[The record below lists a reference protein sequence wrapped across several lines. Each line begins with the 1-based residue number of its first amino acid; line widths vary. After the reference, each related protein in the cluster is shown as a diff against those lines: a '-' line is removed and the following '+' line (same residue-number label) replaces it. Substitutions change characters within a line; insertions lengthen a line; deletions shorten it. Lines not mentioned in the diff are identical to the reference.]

1 MGCALT
7 GLFPGE
13 MPMDEVINKS
23 EGKREDKYSGERH
36 WIFEKENTKFS
47 ELKKKAIFSA
57 ILNINRKF
65 VGVGSDTTNW
75 PTKLNDCL

>member
-7 GLFPGE
+7 GSFPGE
-13 MPMDEVINKS
+13 MPMDEVIYNLKGR
-23 EGKREDKYSGERH
+23 GKTNIQVIC
-36 WIFEKENTKFS
+36 IFEEKNTKFS

-75 PTKLNDCL
+75 PTKLNDSL

>member
-13 MPMDEVINKS
+13 MPMDEVIYNLKGR
-23 EGKREDKYSGERH
+23 GKTNIQVI
-36 WIFEKENTKFS
+36 WIFEEKNTKFS

-57 ILNINRKF
+57 IFNNRKC
-65 VGVGSDTTNW
+65 VGVGSDTTKW
-75 PTKLNDCL
+75 PTKLKDCL